1 MNRWNSHAGRLI
13 VRKVLQFAL
22 PILVFLTM
30 ASTAVVP
37 STLVPRKSPDF
48 TINEASGKQ
57 LLLSSFK
64 GKVVMIEF
72 FFLRSASCLNLAQ
85 TMNRLNADLGPR
97 GFQPIAI
104 AFPAPQSDANA
115 PLVGQLVDALKL
127 TYPVGHT
134 KKEDVDQYLS
144 RGADEML
151 RIPQVVIIDR
161 AGTIRVQTGGHD
173 GNLKLENESYLRATL
188 EPLLSEQSPGEG
200 KKKK

>member
-1 MNRWNSHAGRLI
+1 MNRWNSRGSCLI
-13 VRKVLQFAL
+13 VRKVLQFGL
-22 PILVFLTM
+22 PILVILTL

-37 STLVPRKSPDF
+37 STVVPRKSPDF
-48 TINEASGKQ
+48 TINEPSGKQ

-72 FFLRSASCLNLAQ
+72 FFLRSASCLNVAQ
-85 TMNRLNADLGPR
+85 IMNRLNADLGPR
-97 GFQPIAI
+97 GFQPIAV
-104 AFPAPQSDANA
+104 AFPAPQSDANG

-161 AGTIRVQTGGHD
+161 VGMIRVQTGGHD
-173 GNLKLENESYLRATL
+173 GNLKLENESYLRAAL
-188 EPLLSEQSPGEG
+188 ESLLNEASPDVGR
-200 KKKK
+200 KKK